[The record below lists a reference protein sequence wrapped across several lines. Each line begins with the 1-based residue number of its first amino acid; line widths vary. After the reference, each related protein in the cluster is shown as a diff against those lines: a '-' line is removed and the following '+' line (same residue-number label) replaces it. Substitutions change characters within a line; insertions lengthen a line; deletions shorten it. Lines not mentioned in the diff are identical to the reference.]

1 MSVNSITIDTL
12 FNNDVRSYSVYAN
25 FRAIPHILDGLK
37 PSQRKA
43 LYVLIKRS
51 SSIPETGIKVSQLAA
66 AVAEQSHY
74 HHGEASLEATIVGLA
89 QDYTGSNNIN
99 YFVPLGQFGNRLSP
113 TASAGRYIYTK
124 PSPVLRKMFMQS
136 DDLIL
141 EHLNEDGDI
150 IEPKFYLPIL
160 PNILINGSEGMGT
173 GFATKILT
181 YNPTDLKEA
190 VISVLNK
197 QNVKRLIPWF
207 KGFTGRVEALTEKQY
222 QIFGSF
228 KREGSTTI
236 HVTELPI
243 GVYLDQYKEHLNKLV
258 ESGFIK
264 DYDSYSTDTKFHFK
278 LTCPKSALQESDESL
293 MSKLKLISKV
303 SENLTVWITDNDV
316 NKLKVF
322 KDANE
327 LLEYFVNV
335 RLPFYEKRRL
345 ALIAQLTS
353 ELEILNE
360 KAKFIEYYLE
370 NSLTISKMK
379 KTELYKTL
387 EVNGFKNIDVLL
399 SIKIYNLTL
408 EAIESLNKSIRKT
421 TKEIKSLELTNAKNM
436 YLEDLAS
443 FSI

>member
-1 MSVNSITIDTL
+1 MNTITIDHL
-12 FNNDVRSYSVYAN
+12 FNNDVRSFSVYAN
-25 FRAIPHILDGLK
+25 QRSIPHILDGLK

-89 QDYTGSNNIN
+89 QDYTGSNNLN

-124 PSPVLRKMFMQS
+124 PSPVLRKMFMPD

-141 EHLNEDGDI
+141 EHLDEDGDI

-181 YNPTDLKEA
+181 YNPNDLKDA
-190 VISVLNK
+190 VLAILTK

-207 KGFTGRVEALTEKQY
+207 KGFTGKVEALSEKQY

-228 KREGSTTI
+228 KREGATTI
-236 HVTELPI
+236 HVTELPV
-243 GVYLDQYKEHLNKLV
+243 GVYLDQYKDHLNKLI

-264 DYDSYSTDTKFHFK
+264 DYDSHSTDTKFHFK
-278 LTCPKSALQESDESL
+278 LTCPKSALQESDDSL
-293 MSKLKLISKV
+293 MSKLKLVSKV
-303 SENLTVWITDNDV
+303 SENLTVWITDNDT
-316 NKLKVF
+316 NKIKAF

-327 LLEYFVNV
+327 LLEYFVSV
-335 RLPFYEKRRL
+335 RLPYYEKRRL
-345 ALIAQLTS
+345 ALITQLNHD
-353 ELEILNE
+353 LEILEE
-360 KAKFIEYYLE
+360 KSKFIEYYLE
-370 NSLTISKMK
+370 NSIAISKMK

-387 EVNGFKNIDVLL
+387 ESNGFKNIEVLL

-408 EAIESLNKSIRKT
+408 EAIETLNKSIKKT
-421 TKEIKSLELTNAKNM
+421 LKEIKSLESTNATKMYIDDLTN
-436 YLEDLAS
+436 L
-443 FSI
+443 SI

>member
-1 MSVNSITIDTL
+1 MNTITIDHL
-12 FNNDVRSYSVYAN
+12 FNNDVRSFSVYAN
-25 FRAIPHILDGLK
+25 QRSIPHILDGLK

-89 QDYTGSNNIN
+89 QDYTGSNNLN

-124 PSPVLRKMFMQS
+124 PSPVLRKMFMPD

-141 EHLNEDGDI
+141 EHLDEDGDI

-181 YNPTDLKEA
+181 YNPNDLKDA
-190 VISVLNK
+190 VLAILTK

-207 KGFTGRVEALTEKQY
+207 KGFTGKVEALSEKQY

-228 KREGSTTI
+228 KREGATTI
-236 HVTELPI
+236 HVTELPV
-243 GVYLDQYKEHLNKLV
+243 GVYLDQYKEHLNKLI

-264 DYDSYSTDTKFHFK
+264 DYDSHSTDTKFHFK
-278 LTCPKSALQESDESL
+278 LTCPKSALQESDDSL
-293 MSKLKLISKV
+293 MSKLKLVSKV
-303 SENLTVWITDNDV
+303 SENLTVWITDNDT
-316 NKLKVF
+316 NKIKAF

-327 LLEYFVNV
+327 LLEYFVSV
-335 RLPFYEKRRL
+335 RLPYYEKRRL
-345 ALIAQLTS
+345 ALIKQLNHD
-353 ELEILNE
+353 LEILEE
-360 KAKFIEYYLE
+360 KSKFIEYYLE
-370 NSLTISKMK
+370 NSIAISKMK

-387 EVNGFKNIDVLL
+387 ESNGFKNIEVLL

-408 EAIESLNKSIRKT
+408 EAIETLNKSIKKT
-421 TKEIKSLELTNAKNM
+421 LKEIKSLESTNATKMYIDDLTN
-436 YLEDLAS
+436 

>member
-1 MSVNSITIDTL
+1 MNTITIDHL
-12 FNNDVRSYSVYAN
+12 FNNDVRSFSVYAN
-25 FRAIPHILDGLK
+25 QRSIPHILDGLK

-89 QDYTGSNNIN
+89 QDYTGSNNLN

-124 PSPVLRKMFMQS
+124 PSPVLRKMFMPD

-141 EHLNEDGDI
+141 EHLDEDGDI

-181 YNPTDLKEA
+181 YNPNDLKEA
-190 VISVLNK
+190 VLAILTK

-207 KGFTGRVEALTEKQY
+207 KGFTGKVEALSEKQY

-228 KREGSTTI
+228 KREGATTI
-236 HVTELPI
+236 HVTELPV
-243 GVYLDQYKEHLNKLV
+243 GVYLDQYKEHLNKLI

-264 DYDSYSTDTKFHFK
+264 DYDSHSTDTKFHFK
-278 LTCPKSALQESDESL
+278 LTCPKSALQESDDSL
-293 MSKLKLISKV
+293 MSKLKLVSKV
-303 SENLTVWITDNDV
+303 SENLTVWITDNDT
-316 NKLKVF
+316 NKIKAF

-327 LLEYFVNV
+327 LLEYFVSV
-335 RLPFYEKRRL
+335 RLPYYEKRRL
-345 ALIAQLTS
+345 ALITQLNHD
-353 ELEILNE
+353 LEILEE
-360 KAKFIEYYLE
+360 KSKFIEYYLE
-370 NSLTISKMK
+370 NSIAISKMK

-387 EVNGFKNIDVLL
+387 ESNGFKNIEVLL

-408 EAIESLNKSIRKT
+408 EAIETLNKSIKKT
-421 TKEIKSLELTNAKNM
+421 LKEIKSLESTNATKMYIDDLTN
-436 YLEDLAS
+436 L
-443 FSI
+443 SI

>member
-1 MSVNSITIDTL
+1 MNTITIDHL
-12 FNNDVRSYSVYAN
+12 FNNDVRSFSVYAN
-25 FRAIPHILDGLK
+25 QRSIPHILDGLK

-89 QDYTGSNNIN
+89 QDYTGSNNLN

-124 PSPVLRKMFMQS
+124 PSPVLRKMFMPD

-141 EHLNEDGDI
+141 EHLDEDGDI

-181 YNPTDLKEA
+181 YNPNDLKDA
-190 VISVLNK
+190 VLAILTK

-207 KGFTGRVEALTEKQY
+207 KGFTGKVEALSEKQY

-228 KREGSTTI
+228 KREGATTI
-236 HVTELPI
+236 HVTELPV
-243 GVYLDQYKEHLNKLV
+243 GVYLDQYKDHLNKLI

-278 LTCPKSALQESDESL
+278 LTCPKSVLQESDDSL
-293 MSKLKLISKV
+293 MSKLKLVSKV
-303 SENLTVWITDNDV
+303 SENLTVWITDNDT
-316 NKLKVF
+316 NKIKAF

-327 LLEYFVNV
+327 LLEYFVSV
-335 RLPFYEKRRL
+335 RLPYYEKRRL
-345 ALIAQLTS
+345 ALITQLNHD
-353 ELEILNE
+353 LEILEE
-360 KAKFIEYYLE
+360 KSKFIEYYLE
-370 NSLTISKMK
+370 NSIAISKMK

-387 EVNGFKNIDVLL
+387 ESNGFKNIEVLL

-408 EAIESLNKSIRKT
+408 EAIETLNKSIKKT
-421 TKEIKSLELTNAKNM
+421 LKEIKSLESTNATKMYIDDLTN
-436 YLEDLAS
+436 

>member
-1 MSVNSITIDTL
+1 MNTITIDHL
-12 FNNDVRSYSVYAN
+12 FNNDVRSFSVYAN
-25 FRAIPHILDGLK
+25 QRSIPHILDGLK

-89 QDYTGSNNIN
+89 QDYTGSNNLN

-124 PSPVLRKMFMQS
+124 PSPVLRKMFMPD

-141 EHLNEDGDI
+141 EHLDEDGDI

-181 YNPTDLKEA
+181 YNPNDLKDA
-190 VISVLNK
+190 VLAILTK

-207 KGFTGRVEALTEKQY
+207 KGFTGKVEALSEKQY

-228 KREGSTTI
+228 KREGATTI
-236 HVTELPI
+236 HVTELPV
-243 GVYLDQYKEHLNKLV
+243 GVYLDQYKEHLNKLI

-278 LTCPKSALQESDESL
+278 LTCPKSAVQESDDSL
-293 MSKLKLISKV
+293 MSKLKLVSKV
-303 SENLTVWITDNDV
+303 SENLTVWITDNDT
-316 NKLKVF
+316 NKIKAF

-327 LLEYFVNV
+327 LLEYFVSV
-335 RLPFYEKRRL
+335 RLPYYEKRRL
-345 ALIAQLTS
+345 ALITQLNHD
-353 ELEILNE
+353 LEILEE
-360 KAKFIEYYLE
+360 KSKFIEYYLE
-370 NSLTISKMK
+370 NSIAISKMK

-387 EVNGFKNIDVLL
+387 ESNGFKNIEVLL

-408 EAIESLNKSIRKT
+408 EAIETLNKSIKKT
-421 TKEIKSLELTNAKNM
+421 LKEIKSLESTNATKMYIDDLTN
-436 YLEDLAS
+436 

>member
-1 MSVNSITIDTL
+1 MNTITIDHL
-12 FNNDVRSYSVYAN
+12 FNNDVRSFSVYAN
-25 FRAIPHILDGLK
+25 QRSIPHILDGLK

-89 QDYTGSNNIN
+89 QDYTGSNNLN

-124 PSPVLRKMFMQS
+124 PSPVLRKMFMPD

-141 EHLNEDGDI
+141 EHLDEDGDI

-181 YNPTDLKEA
+181 YNPNDLKEA
-190 VISVLNK
+190 VLAILTK

-207 KGFTGRVEALTEKQY
+207 KGFTGKVEALSEKQY

-228 KREGSTTI
+228 KREGATTI
-236 HVTELPI
+236 HVTELPV
-243 GVYLDQYKEHLNKLV
+243 GVYLDQYKEHLNKLI

-264 DYDSYSTDTKFHFK
+264 DYDSHSTDTKFHFK

-293 MSKLKLISKV
+293 MSKFKLISKV
-303 SENLTVWITDNDV
+303 SENLTVWITDNDT
-316 NKLKVF
+316 NKIKAF

-327 LLEYFVNV
+327 LLEYFVSV
-335 RLPFYEKRRL
+335 RLPYYEKRRL
-345 ALIAQLTS
+345 ALITQLNHD
-353 ELEILNE
+353 LEILEE
-360 KAKFIEYYLE
+360 KSKFIEYYLE
-370 NSLTISKMK
+370 NSIAISKMK

-387 EVNGFKNIDVLL
+387 ESNGFKNIEVLL

-408 EAIESLNKSIRKT
+408 EAIETLNKSIKKT
-421 TKEIKSLELTNAKNM
+421 LKEIKSLESTNATKMYIDDLTN
-436 YLEDLAS
+436 L
-443 FSI
+443 SI

>member
-1 MSVNSITIDTL
+1 MNTITIDHL
-12 FNNDVRSYSVYAN
+12 FNNDVRSFSVYAN
-25 FRAIPHILDGLK
+25 QRSIPHILDGLK

-89 QDYTGSNNIN
+89 QDYTGSNNLN

-124 PSPVLRKMFMQS
+124 PSPVLRKMFMPD

-141 EHLNEDGDI
+141 EHLDEDGDI

-181 YNPTDLKEA
+181 YNPNDLKDA
-190 VISVLNK
+190 VLAILTK

-207 KGFTGRVEALTEKQY
+207 KGFTGKVEALSEKQY

-228 KREGSTTI
+228 KREGATTI
-236 HVTELPI
+236 HVTELPV
-243 GVYLDQYKEHLNKLV
+243 GVYLDQYKEHLNKLI

-278 LTCPKSALQESDESL
+278 LTCPKSALQESDDSL
-293 MSKLKLISKV
+293 MSKLKLVSKV
-303 SENLTVWITDNDV
+303 SENLTVWITDNDT
-316 NKLKVF
+316 NKIKAF

-327 LLEYFVNV
+327 LLEYFVSV
-335 RLPFYEKRRL
+335 RLPYYEKRRL
-345 ALIAQLTS
+345 ALIKQLNHD
-353 ELEILNE
+353 LEILEE
-360 KAKFIEYYLE
+360 KSKFIEYYLE
-370 NSLTISKMK
+370 NSIAISKMK

-387 EVNGFKNIDVLL
+387 ESNGFKNIEVLL

-408 EAIESLNKSIRKT
+408 EAIETLNKSIKKT
-421 TKEIKSLELTNAKNM
+421 LKEIKSLESTNATKMYIDDLTN
-436 YLEDLAS
+436 L
-443 FSI
+443 SI

>member
-1 MSVNSITIDTL
+1 MNTITIDNL
-12 FNNDVRSYSVYAN
+12 FNNDVRSFSVYAN
-25 FRAIPHILDGLK
+25 QRSIPHILDGLK

-89 QDYTGSNNIN
+89 QDYTGSNNLN

-124 PSPVLRKMFMQS
+124 PSPVLRKMFMPD

-141 EHLNEDGDI
+141 EHLDEDGDI

-181 YNPTDLKEA
+181 YNPNDLKDA
-190 VISVLNK
+190 VLAILTK

-207 KGFTGRVEALTEKQY
+207 KGFTGKVEALSEKQY

-228 KREGSTTI
+228 KREGATTI
-236 HVTELPI
+236 HVTELPV
-243 GVYLDQYKEHLNKLV
+243 GVYLDQYKEHLNKLI

-293 MSKLKLISKV
+293 MSKLKLVSKV
-303 SENLTVWITDNDV
+303 SENLTVWITDNDT
-316 NKLKVF
+316 NKIKAF

-327 LLEYFVNV
+327 LLEYFVSV
-335 RLPFYEKRRL
+335 RLPYYEKRRL
-345 ALIAQLTS
+345 ALITQLNHD
-353 ELEILNE
+353 LEILEE

-370 NSLTISKMK
+370 NSIAISKMK

-387 EVNGFKNIDVLL
+387 ESNGFKNIEVLL

-408 EAIESLNKSIRKT
+408 EAIETLNKSIKKT
-421 TKEIKSLELTNAKNM
+421 LKEIKSLESTNATKMYIDDLTN
-436 YLEDLAS
+436 

>member
-1 MSVNSITIDTL
+1 MNTITIDHL
-12 FNNDVRSYSVYAN
+12 FNNDVRSFSVYAN
-25 FRAIPHILDGLK
+25 QRSIPHILDGLK

-89 QDYTGSNNIN
+89 QDYTGSNNLN

-124 PSPVLRKMFMQS
+124 PSPVLRKMFMPD

-141 EHLNEDGDI
+141 EHLDEDGDI

-181 YNPTDLKEA
+181 YNPNDLKDA
-190 VISVLNK
+190 VLAILTK

-207 KGFTGRVEALTEKQY
+207 KGFTGKVEALSEKQY

-228 KREGSTTI
+228 KREGATTI
-236 HVTELPI
+236 HVTELPV
-243 GVYLDQYKEHLNKLV
+243 GVYLDQYKEHLNKLI

-264 DYDSYSTDTKFHFK
+264 DYDSHSTDTKFHFK
-278 LTCPKSALQESDESL
+278 LTCPKSALQESDDSL
-293 MSKLKLISKV
+293 MSKLKLVSKV
-303 SENLTVWITDNDV
+303 SENLTVWITDNDT
-316 NKLKVF
+316 NKIKAF

-327 LLEYFVNV
+327 LLEYFVSV
-335 RLPFYEKRRL
+335 RLPYYEKRRL
-345 ALIAQLTS
+345 ALIAQLNHD
-353 ELEILNE
+353 LEILEE
-360 KAKFIEYYLE
+360 KSKFIEYYLE
-370 NSLTISKMK
+370 NSIAISKMK

-387 EVNGFKNIDVLL
+387 ESNGFKNIEVLL

-408 EAIESLNKSIRKT
+408 EAIETLNKSIKKT
-421 TKEIKSLELTNAKNM
+421 LKEIKSLESTNATKMYIDDLTN
-436 YLEDLAS
+436 L
-443 FSI
+443 SI

>member
-1 MSVNSITIDTL
+1 MKTITIDHL
-12 FNNDVRSYSVYAN
+12 FNNDVRSFSVYAN
-25 FRAIPHILDGLK
+25 QRSIPHILDGLK

-89 QDYTGSNNIN
+89 QDYTGSNNLN

-124 PSPVLRKMFMQS
+124 PSPVLRKMFMPD

-141 EHLNEDGDI
+141 EHLDEDGDI

-181 YNPTDLKEA
+181 YNPNDLKDA
-190 VISVLNK
+190 VLAILTK

-207 KGFTGRVEALTEKQY
+207 KGFTGKVEALSEKQY

-228 KREGSTTI
+228 KREGATTI
-236 HVTELPI
+236 HVTELPV
-243 GVYLDQYKEHLNKLV
+243 GVYLDQYKEHLNKLI

-264 DYDSYSTDTKFHFK
+264 DYDSHSTDTKFHFK

-293 MSKLKLISKV
+293 MSKLKLVSKV
-303 SENLTVWITDNDV
+303 SENLTVWITDNDT
-316 NKLKVF
+316 NKIKAF

-327 LLEYFVNV
+327 LLEYFVSV
-335 RLPFYEKRRL
+335 RLPYYEKRRL
-345 ALIAQLTS
+345 ALIKQLNHD
-353 ELEILNE
+353 LEILEE
-360 KAKFIEYYLE
+360 KSKFIEYYLE
-370 NSLTISKMK
+370 NSIAISKMK

-387 EVNGFKNIDVLL
+387 ESNGFKNIEVLL

-408 EAIESLNKSIRKT
+408 EAIETLNKSIKKT
-421 TKEIKSLELTNAKNM
+421 LKEIKSLESTNATKMYIDDLTN
-436 YLEDLAS
+436 L
-443 FSI
+443 SI

>member
-1 MSVNSITIDTL
+1 MNTITIDHL
-12 FNNDVRSYSVYAN
+12 FNNDVRSFSVYAN
-25 FRAIPHILDGLK
+25 QRSIPHILDGLK

-89 QDYTGSNNIN
+89 QDYTGSNNLN

-124 PSPVLRKMFMQS
+124 PSPVLRKMFMPD

-141 EHLNEDGDI
+141 EHLDEDGDI

-181 YNPTDLKEA
+181 YNPNDLKDA
-190 VISVLNK
+190 VLAILTK

-207 KGFTGRVEALTEKQY
+207 KGFTGKVEALSEKQY

-228 KREGSTTI
+228 KREGATTI
-236 HVTELPI
+236 HVTELPV
-243 GVYLDQYKEHLNKLV
+243 GVYLDQYKEHLNKLI

-264 DYDSYSTDTKFHFK
+264 DYDSHSTDTKFHFK
-278 LTCPKSALQESDESL
+278 LTCPKSALQESDDSL
-293 MSKLKLISKV
+293 MSKLKLVSKV
-303 SENLTVWITDNDV
+303 SENLTVWITDNDT
-316 NKLKVF
+316 NKIKAF

-327 LLEYFVNV
+327 LLEYFVSV
-335 RLPFYEKRRL
+335 RLPYYEKRRL
-345 ALIAQLTS
+345 ALITQLNHD
-353 ELEILNE
+353 LEILEE
-360 KAKFIEYYLE
+360 KSKFIEYYLE
-370 NSLTISKMK
+370 NSIAISKMK

-387 EVNGFKNIDVLL
+387 ESNGFKNIEVLL

-408 EAIESLNKSIRKT
+408 EAIETLNKSIKKT
-421 TKEIKSLELTNAKNM
+421 LKEIKSLESTNATKMYIDDLTN
-436 YLEDLAS
+436 

>member
-1 MSVNSITIDTL
+1 MNTITIDHL
-12 FNNDVRSYSVYAN
+12 FNNDVRSFSVYAN
-25 FRAIPHILDGLK
+25 QRSIPHILDGLK

-89 QDYTGSNNIN
+89 QDYTGSNNLN

-113 TASAGRYIYTK
+113 TASAGRYIYTT
-124 PSPVLRKMFMQS
+124 PSPVLRKMFMPD

-141 EHLNEDGDI
+141 EHLDEDGDI

-181 YNPTDLKEA
+181 YNPNDLKDA
-190 VISVLNK
+190 VLAILTK

-207 KGFTGRVEALTEKQY
+207 KGFTGKVEALSEKQY

-228 KREGSTTI
+228 KREGATTI
-236 HVTELPI
+236 HVTELPV
-243 GVYLDQYKEHLNKLV
+243 GVYLDQYKEHLNKLI

-278 LTCPKSALQESDESL
+278 LTCPKSAVQESDDSL
-293 MSKLKLISKV
+293 MSKLKLVSKV
-303 SENLTVWITDNDV
+303 SENLTVWITDNDT
-316 NKLKVF
+316 NKIKAF

-327 LLEYFVNV
+327 LLEYFVSV
-335 RLPFYEKRRL
+335 RLPYYEKRRL
-345 ALIAQLTS
+345 ALITQLNHD
-353 ELEILNE
+353 LEILEE
-360 KAKFIEYYLE
+360 KSKFIEYYLE
-370 NSLTISKMK
+370 NSIAISKMK

-387 EVNGFKNIDVLL
+387 ESNGFKNIEVLL

-408 EAIESLNKSIRKT
+408 EAIETLNKSIKKT
-421 TKEIKSLELTNAKNM
+421 LKEIKSLESTNATKMYIDDLTN
-436 YLEDLAS
+436 

>member
-1 MSVNSITIDTL
+1 MNTITIDHL
-12 FNNDVRSYSVYAN
+12 FNNDVRSFSVYAN
-25 FRAIPHILDGLK
+25 QRSIPHILDGLK

-89 QDYTGSNNIN
+89 QDYTGSNNLN

-124 PSPVLRKMFMQS
+124 PSPVLRKMFMPD

-141 EHLNEDGDI
+141 EHLDEDGDI

-181 YNPTDLKEA
+181 YNPNDLKDA
-190 VISVLNK
+190 VLAILTK

-207 KGFTGRVEALTEKQY
+207 KGFTGKVEKKKKKQY

-228 KREGSTTI
+228 KREGATTI
-236 HVTELPI
+236 HVTELPV
-243 GVYLDQYKEHLNKLV
+243 GVYLDQYKEHLNKLI

-264 DYDSYSTDTKFHFK
+264 DYDSHSTDTKFHFK

-303 SENLTVWITDNDV
+303 SENLTVWITDNDT
-316 NKLKVF
+316 NKIKAF

-327 LLEYFVNV
+327 LLEYFVSV
-335 RLPFYEKRRL
+335 RLPYYEKRRL
-345 ALIAQLTS
+345 ALITQLNHD
-353 ELEILNE
+353 LEILEE
-360 KAKFIEYYLE
+360 KSKFIEYYLE
-370 NSLTISKMK
+370 NSIAISKMK

-387 EVNGFKNIDVLL
+387 ESNGFKNIEVLL

-408 EAIESLNKSIRKT
+408 EAIETLNKLIKKT
-421 TKEIKSLELTNAKNM
+421 LKEIKSLESTNATKMYIDDLTN
-436 YLEDLAS
+436 L
-443 FSI
+443 SI

>member
-1 MSVNSITIDTL
+1 MNTITIDHL
-12 FNNDVRSYSVYAN
+12 FNNDVRSFSVYAN
-25 FRAIPHILDGLK
+25 QRSIPHILDGLK

-89 QDYTGSNNIN
+89 QDYTGSNNLN

-124 PSPVLRKMFMQS
+124 PSPVLRKMFMPD

-141 EHLNEDGDI
+141 EHLDEDGDI

-181 YNPTDLKEA
+181 YNPNDLKDA
-190 VISVLNK
+190 VLAILTK

-207 KGFTGRVEALTEKQY
+207 KGFTGKVEALSEKQY

-228 KREGSTTI
+228 KREGATTI
-236 HVTELPI
+236 HVTELPV
-243 GVYLDQYKEHLNKLV
+243 GVYLDQYKEHLNKLI

-264 DYDSYSTDTKFHFK
+264 DYDSHSTDTKFHFK
-278 LTCPKSALQESDESL
+278 LTCPKSALQESDDSL
-293 MSKLKLISKV
+293 MSKLKLVSKV
-303 SENLTVWITDNDV
+303 SENLTVWITDNDT
-316 NKLKVF
+316 NKIKAF

-327 LLEYFVNV
+327 LLEYFVSV
-335 RLPFYEKRRL
+335 RLPYYEKRRL
-345 ALIAQLTS
+345 ALITQLNHD
-353 ELEILNE
+353 LEILEE
-360 KAKFIEYYLE
+360 KSKFIEYYLE
-370 NSLTISKMK
+370 NSIAISKMK

-387 EVNGFKNIDVLL
+387 ETNGFKNIEVLL

-408 EAIESLNKSIRKT
+408 EAIETLNKSIKKT
-421 TKEIKSLELTNAKNM
+421 LKEIKSLESTNATKMYIDDLTN
-436 YLEDLAS
+436 L
-443 FSI
+443 SI

>member
-1 MSVNSITIDTL
+1 LNTITIDHL
-12 FNNDVRSYSVYAN
+12 FNNDVRSFSVYAN
-25 FRAIPHILDGLK
+25 QRSIPHILDGLK

-89 QDYTGSNNIN
+89 QDYTGSNNLN

-124 PSPVLRKMFMQS
+124 PSPVLRKMFMPD

-141 EHLNEDGDI
+141 EHLDEDGDI

-181 YNPTDLKEA
+181 YNPNDLKDA
-190 VISVLNK
+190 VLAILTK

-207 KGFTGRVEALTEKQY
+207 KGFTGKVEALSEKQY

-228 KREGSTTI
+228 KREGATTI
-236 HVTELPI
+236 HVTELPV
-243 GVYLDQYKEHLNKLV
+243 GVYLDQYKEHLNKLI

-278 LTCPKSALQESDESL
+278 LTCPKSALQESDDSL
-293 MSKLKLISKV
+293 MSKLKLVSKV
-303 SENLTVWITDNDV
+303 SENLTVWITDNDT
-316 NKLKVF
+316 NKIKAF

-327 LLEYFVNV
+327 LLEYFVSV
-335 RLPFYEKRRL
+335 RLPYYEKRRL
-345 ALIAQLTS
+345 ALITQLNHD
-353 ELEILNE
+353 LEILEE
-360 KAKFIEYYLE
+360 KSKFIEYYLE
-370 NSLTISKMK
+370 NSIAISKMK

-387 EVNGFKNIDVLL
+387 ESNGFKNIEVLL

-408 EAIESLNKSIRKT
+408 EAIETLNKSIKKT
-421 TKEIKSLELTNAKNM
+421 LKEIKSLESTNATKMYIDDLTN
-436 YLEDLAS
+436 L
-443 FSI
+443 SI

>member
-1 MSVNSITIDTL
+1 MNTITIDHL
-12 FNNDVRSYSVYAN
+12 FNNDVRSFSVYAN
-25 FRAIPHILDGLK
+25 QRSIPHILDGLK

-89 QDYTGSNNIN
+89 QDYTGSNNLN

-124 PSPVLRKMFMQS
+124 PSPVLRKMFMPD

-141 EHLNEDGDI
+141 EHLDEDGDI

-181 YNPTDLKEA
+181 YNPNDLKDA
-190 VISVLNK
+190 VLAILTK

-207 KGFTGRVEALTEKQY
+207 KGFTGKVEALSEKQY

-228 KREGSTTI
+228 KREGATTI
-236 HVTELPI
+236 HVTELPV
-243 GVYLDQYKEHLNKLV
+243 GVYLDQYKEHLNKLI

-278 LTCPKSALQESDESL
+278 LTCPKSALQESDDSL
-293 MSKLKLISKV
+293 MSKLKLVSKV
-303 SENLTVWITDNDV
+303 SENLTVWITDNDT
-316 NKLKVF
+316 NKIKAF

-327 LLEYFVNV
+327 LLEYFVSV
-335 RLPFYEKRRL
+335 RLPYYEKRRL
-345 ALIAQLTS
+345 ALITQLNHD
-353 ELEILNE
+353 LEILEE
-360 KAKFIEYYLE
+360 KSKFIEYYLE
-370 NSLTISKMK
+370 NSIAISKMK

-387 EVNGFKNIDVLL
+387 ESNGFKNIEVLL

-408 EAIESLNKSIRKT
+408 EAIETLNKSIKKT
-421 TKEIKSLELTNAKNM
+421 LKEIKSLESTNATKMYIDDLTN
-436 YLEDLAS
+436 L
-443 FSI
+443 SI

>member
-1 MSVNSITIDTL
+1 MNTITIDHL
-12 FNNDVRSYSVYAN
+12 FNNDVRSFSVYAN
-25 FRAIPHILDGLK
+25 QRSIPHILDGLK

-89 QDYTGSNNIN
+89 QDYTGSNNLN

-124 PSPVLRKMFMQS
+124 PSPVLRKMFMPD

-141 EHLNEDGDI
+141 EHLDEDGDI

-181 YNPTDLKEA
+181 YNPNDLKDA
-190 VISVLNK
+190 VLAILTK

-207 KGFTGRVEALTEKQY
+207 KGFTGKVEALSEKQY

-228 KREGSTTI
+228 KREGATTI
-236 HVTELPI
+236 HVTELPV
-243 GVYLDQYKEHLNKLV
+243 GVYLDQYKEHLNKLI

-278 LTCPKSALQESDESL
+278 LTCPKSVLQESDDSL
-293 MSKLKLISKV
+293 MSKLKLVSKV
-303 SENLTVWITDNDV
+303 SENLTVWITDNDT
-316 NKLKVF
+316 NKIKAF

-327 LLEYFVNV
+327 LLEYFVSV
-335 RLPFYEKRRL
+335 RLPYYEKRRL
-345 ALIAQLTS
+345 ALITQLNHD
-353 ELEILNE
+353 LEILEE
-360 KAKFIEYYLE
+360 KSKFIEYYLE
-370 NSLTISKMK
+370 NSIAISKMK

-387 EVNGFKNIDVLL
+387 ESNGFKNIEVLL

-408 EAIESLNKSIRKT
+408 EAIETLNKSIKKT
-421 TKEIKSLELTNAKNM
+421 LKEIKSLESTNATKMYIDDLTN
-436 YLEDLAS
+436 

>member
-1 MSVNSITIDTL
+1 MNTITIDHL
-12 FNNDVRSYSVYAN
+12 FNNDVRSFSVYAN
-25 FRAIPHILDGLK
+25 QRSIPHILDGLK

-89 QDYTGSNNIN
+89 QDYTGSNNFN

-124 PSPVLRKMFMQS
+124 PSPVLRKMFMPD

-141 EHLNEDGDI
+141 EHLDEDGDI

-181 YNPTDLKEA
+181 YNPNDLKDA
-190 VISVLNK
+190 VLAILTK

-207 KGFTGRVEALTEKQY
+207 KGFTGKVEALSEKQY

-228 KREGSTTI
+228 KREGATTI
-236 HVTELPI
+236 HVTELPV
-243 GVYLDQYKEHLNKLV
+243 GVYLDQYKEHLNKLI

-264 DYDSYSTDTKFHFK
+264 DYDSHSTDTKFHFK
-278 LTCPKSALQESDESL
+278 LTCPKSALQESDDSL
-293 MSKLKLISKV
+293 MSKLKLVSKV
-303 SENLTVWITDNDV
+303 SENLTVWITDNDT
-316 NKLKVF
+316 NKIKAF

-327 LLEYFVNV
+327 LLEYFVSV
-335 RLPFYEKRRL
+335 RLPYYEKRRL
-345 ALIAQLTS
+345 ALIKQLNHD
-353 ELEILNE
+353 LEILEE
-360 KAKFIEYYLE
+360 KSKFIEYYLE
-370 NSLTISKMK
+370 NSIAISKMK

-387 EVNGFKNIDVLL
+387 ESNGFKNIEVLL

-408 EAIESLNKSIRKT
+408 EAIETLNKSIKKT
-421 TKEIKSLELTNAKNM
+421 LKEIKSLESTNATKMYIDDLTN
-436 YLEDLAS
+436 L
-443 FSI
+443 SI

>member
-1 MSVNSITIDTL
+1 LNTITIDHL
-12 FNNDVRSYSVYAN
+12 FNNDVRSFSVYAN
-25 FRAIPHILDGLK
+25 QRSIPHILDGLK

-89 QDYTGSNNIN
+89 QDYTGSNNLN

-124 PSPVLRKMFMQS
+124 PSPVLRKMFMPD

-141 EHLNEDGDI
+141 EHLDEDGDI

-181 YNPTDLKEA
+181 YNPNDLKDA
-190 VISVLNK
+190 VLAILTK

-207 KGFTGRVEALTEKQY
+207 KGFTGKVEALSEKQY

-228 KREGSTTI
+228 KREGATTI
-236 HVTELPI
+236 HVTELPV
-243 GVYLDQYKEHLNKLV
+243 GVYLDQYKEHLNKLI

-264 DYDSYSTDTKFHFK
+264 DYDSHSTDTKFHFK
-278 LTCPKSALQESDESL
+278 LTCPKSALQESDDSL
-293 MSKLKLISKV
+293 MSKLKLVSKV
-303 SENLTVWITDNDV
+303 SENLTVWITDNDT
-316 NKLKVF
+316 NKIKAF

-327 LLEYFVNV
+327 LLEYFVSV
-335 RLPFYEKRRL
+335 RLPYYEKRRL
-345 ALIAQLTS
+345 ALIKQLNHD
-353 ELEILNE
+353 LEILEE
-360 KAKFIEYYLE
+360 KSKFIEYYLE
-370 NSLTISKMK
+370 NSIAISKMK

-387 EVNGFKNIDVLL
+387 ESNGFKNIEVLL

-408 EAIESLNKSIRKT
+408 EAIETLNKSIKKT
-421 TKEIKSLELTNAKNM
+421 LKEIKSLESTNATKMYIDDLTN
-436 YLEDLAS
+436 

>member
-1 MSVNSITIDTL
+1 MNTITIDHL
-12 FNNDVRSYSVYAN
+12 FNNDVRSFSVYAN
-25 FRAIPHILDGLK
+25 QRSIPHILDGLK

-74 HHGEASLEATIVGLA
+74 HHGEASLEATIVGLV
-89 QDYTGSNNIN
+89 QDYTGSNNLN

-124 PSPVLRKMFMQS
+124 PSPVLRKMFMPD

-141 EHLNEDGDI
+141 EHLDEDGDI

-181 YNPTDLKEA
+181 YNPNDLKEA
-190 VISVLNK
+190 VLAILTK

-207 KGFTGRVEALTEKQY
+207 KGFTGKVEALSEKQY

-228 KREGSTTI
+228 KREGATTI
-236 HVTELPI
+236 HVTELPV
-243 GVYLDQYKEHLNKLV
+243 GVYLDQYKEHLNKLI

-278 LTCPKSALQESDESL
+278 LTCPKSALQESDDSL
-293 MSKLKLISKV
+293 MSKLKLVSKV
-303 SENLTVWITDNDV
+303 SENLTVWITDNDT
-316 NKLKVF
+316 NKIKAF

-327 LLEYFVNV
+327 LLEYFVSV
-335 RLPFYEKRRL
+335 RLPYYEKRRL
-345 ALIAQLTS
+345 ALITQLNHD
-353 ELEILNE
+353 LEILEE
-360 KAKFIEYYLE
+360 KSKFIEYYLE
-370 NSLTISKMK
+370 NSIAISKMK

-387 EVNGFKNIDVLL
+387 ESNGFKNIEVLL

-408 EAIESLNKSIRKT
+408 EAIETLNKSIKKT
-421 TKEIKSLELTNAKNM
+421 LKEIKSLESTNATKMYIDDLTN
-436 YLEDLAS
+436 L
-443 FSI
+443 SI

>member
-1 MSVNSITIDTL
+1 MNTITIDNL
-12 FNNDVRSYSVYAN
+12 FNNDVRSFSVYAN
-25 FRAIPHILDGLK
+25 QRSIPHILDGLK

-89 QDYTGSNNIN
+89 QDYTGSNNLN

-124 PSPVLRKMFMQS
+124 PSPVLRKMFMPD

-141 EHLNEDGDI
+141 EHLDEDGDI

-181 YNPTDLKEA
+181 YNPNDLKDA
-190 VISVLNK
+190 VLAILTK

-207 KGFTGRVEALTEKQY
+207 KGFTGKVEALSEKQY

-228 KREGSTTI
+228 KREGATTI
-236 HVTELPI
+236 HVTELPV
-243 GVYLDQYKEHLNKLV
+243 GVYLDQYKEHLNKLI

-293 MSKLKLISKV
+293 MSKLKLVSKV
-303 SENLTVWITDNDV
+303 SENLTVWITDNDT
-316 NKLKVF
+316 NKIKAF

-327 LLEYFVNV
+327 LLEYFVSV
-335 RLPFYEKRRL
+335 RLPYYEKRRL
-345 ALIAQLTS
+345 ALITQLNHD
-353 ELEILNE
+353 LEILEE
-360 KAKFIEYYLE
+360 KSKFIEYYLE
-370 NSLTISKMK
+370 NSIAISKMK

-387 EVNGFKNIDVLL
+387 ESNGFKNIEVLL

-408 EAIESLNKSIRKT
+408 EAIETLNKSIKKT
-421 TKEIKSLELTNAKNM
+421 LKEIKSLESTNATKMYIDDLTN
-436 YLEDLAS
+436 

>member
-1 MSVNSITIDTL
+1 MNTITIDHL
-12 FNNDVRSYSVYAN
+12 FNNDVRSFSVYAN
-25 FRAIPHILDGLK
+25 QRSIPHILDGLK

-89 QDYTGSNNIN
+89 QDYTGSNNLN

-124 PSPVLRKMFMQS
+124 PSPVLRKMFMPD

-141 EHLNEDGDI
+141 EHLDEDGDI

-181 YNPTDLKEA
+181 YNPNDLKDA
-190 VISVLNK
+190 VLAILTK

-207 KGFTGRVEALTEKQY
+207 KGFTGKVEALSEKQY

-228 KREGSTTI
+228 KREGATTI
-236 HVTELPI
+236 HVTELPV
-243 GVYLDQYKEHLNKLV
+243 GVYLDQYKEHLNKLI

-264 DYDSYSTDTKFHFK
+264 DYDSHSTDTKFHFK

-303 SENLTVWITDNDV
+303 SENLTVWITDNDT
-316 NKLKVF
+316 NKIKAF

-327 LLEYFVNV
+327 LLEYFVSV
-335 RLPFYEKRRL
+335 RLPYYEKRRL
-345 ALIAQLTS
+345 ALITQLNHD
-353 ELEILNE
+353 LEILEE
-360 KAKFIEYYLE
+360 KSKFIEYYLE
-370 NSLTISKMK
+370 NSIAISKMK

-387 EVNGFKNIDVLL
+387 ESNGFKNIEVLL

-408 EAIESLNKSIRKT
+408 EAIETLNKLIKKT
-421 TKEIKSLELTNAKNM
+421 LKEIKSLESTNATKMYIDDLTN
-436 YLEDLAS
+436 L
-443 FSI
+443 SI

>member
-1 MSVNSITIDTL
+1 MNTITIDHL
-12 FNNDVRSYSVYAN
+12 FNNDVRSFSVYAN
-25 FRAIPHILDGLK
+25 QRSIPHILDGLK

-89 QDYTGSNNIN
+89 QDYTGSNNLN

-124 PSPVLRKMFMQS
+124 PSPVLRKMFMPD

-141 EHLNEDGDI
+141 EHLDEDGDI

-181 YNPTDLKEA
+181 YNPNDLKEA
-190 VISVLNK
+190 VLAILTK

-207 KGFTGRVEALTEKQY
+207 KGFTGKVEALSEKQY

-228 KREGSTTI
+228 KREGATTI
-236 HVTELPI
+236 HVTELPV
-243 GVYLDQYKEHLNKLV
+243 GVYLDQYKEHLNKLI

-264 DYDSYSTDTKFHFK
+264 DYDSHSTDTKFHFK
-278 LTCPKSALQESDESL
+278 LTCPKSALQESDDSL
-293 MSKLKLISKV
+293 MSKLKLVSKV
-303 SENLTVWITDNDV
+303 SENLTVWITDNDT
-316 NKLKVF
+316 NKIKAF

-327 LLEYFVNV
+327 LLEYFVSV
-335 RLPFYEKRRL
+335 RLPYYEKRRL
-345 ALIAQLTS
+345 ALITQLNHD
-353 ELEILNE
+353 LEILEE
-360 KAKFIEYYLE
+360 KSKFIEYYLE
-370 NSLTISKMK
+370 NSIAISKMK

-387 EVNGFKNIDVLL
+387 ESNGFKNIEVLL

-408 EAIESLNKSIRKT
+408 EAIETLNKSIKKT
-421 TKEIKSLELTNAKNM
+421 LKEIKSLESTNATKMYIDDLTN
-436 YLEDLAS
+436 

>member
-1 MSVNSITIDTL
+1 MNTITIDNL
-12 FNNDVRSYSVYAN
+12 FNNDVRSFSVYAN
-25 FRAIPHILDGLK
+25 QRSIPHILDGLK

-89 QDYTGSNNIN
+89 QDYTGSNNLN

-124 PSPVLRKMFMQS
+124 PSPVLRKMFMPD

-141 EHLNEDGDI
+141 EHLDEDGDI

-181 YNPTDLKEA
+181 YNPNDLKDA
-190 VISVLNK
+190 VLAILTK

-207 KGFTGRVEALTEKQY
+207 KGFTGKVEALSEKQY

-228 KREGSTTI
+228 KREGATTI
-236 HVTELPI
+236 HVTELPV
-243 GVYLDQYKEHLNKLV
+243 GVYLDQYKEHLNKLI

-293 MSKLKLISKV
+293 MSKLKLVSKV
-303 SENLTVWITDNDV
+303 SENLTVWITDNDT
-316 NKLKVF
+316 NKIKAF

-327 LLEYFVNV
+327 LLEYFVSV
-335 RLPFYEKRRL
+335 RLPYYEKRRL
-345 ALIAQLTS
+345 ALITQLNHD
-353 ELEILNE
+353 LEILEE

-370 NSLTISKMK
+370 NSIAISKMK

-387 EVNGFKNIDVLL
+387 ESNGFKNIEVLL

-408 EAIESLNKSIRKT
+408 EAIETLNKSIKKT
-421 TKEIKSLELTNAKNM
+421 LKEIKSLESTNATKMYIEDLTN
-436 YLEDLAS
+436 

>member
-1 MSVNSITIDTL
+1 MNTITIDNL
-12 FNNDVRSYSVYAN
+12 FNNDVRSFSVYAN
-25 FRAIPHILDGLK
+25 QRSIPHILDGLK

-89 QDYTGSNNIN
+89 QDYTGSNNLN

-124 PSPVLRKMFMQS
+124 PSPALRKMFMQS

-141 EHLNEDGDI
+141 EHLDEDGDI

-181 YNPTDLKEA
+181 YNPNDLKDA
-190 VISVLNK
+190 VLAILNK
-197 QNVKRLIPWF
+197 QFTKRLIPWF
-207 KGFTGRVEALTEKQY
+207 KGFTGKVEALTEKQY

-228 KREGSTTI
+228 KREGATTI
-236 HVTELPI
+236 HVTELPV

-264 DYDSYSTDTKFHFK
+264 DYESYSTDTKFHFK

-293 MSKLKLISKV
+293 MSKLKLVSKV
-303 SENLTVWITDNDV
+303 SENLTVWITDNDT
-316 NKLKVF
+316 NKIKAF

-327 LLEYFVNV
+327 LLEYFVSV
-335 RLPFYEKRRL
+335 RLPYYEKRRL
-345 ALIAQLTS
+345 ALITQLNHD
-353 ELEILNE
+353 LEILEE

-370 NSLTISKMK
+370 NSIAISKMK

-387 EVNGFKNIDVLL
+387 ESNGFKNIEVLL

-408 EAIESLNKSIRKT
+408 EAIDALNKSIKKT
-421 TKEIKSLELTNAKNM
+421 LKEIKSLESTNATKMYIEDLTN
-436 YLEDLAS
+436 

>member
-1 MSVNSITIDTL
+1 MNTITIDHL
-12 FNNDVRSYSVYAN
+12 FNNDVRSFSVYAN
-25 FRAIPHILDGLK
+25 QRSIPHILDGLK

-89 QDYTGSNNIN
+89 QDYTGSNNLS

-124 PSPVLRKMFMQS
+124 PSPVLRKMFMPD

-141 EHLNEDGDI
+141 EHLDEDGDI

-181 YNPTDLKEA
+181 YNPNDLKDA
-190 VISVLNK
+190 VLAILTK

-207 KGFTGRVEALTEKQY
+207 KGFTGKVEALSEKQY

-228 KREGSTTI
+228 KREGATTI
-236 HVTELPI
+236 HVTELPV
-243 GVYLDQYKEHLNKLV
+243 GVYLDQYKEHLNKLI

-278 LTCPKSALQESDESL
+278 LTCPKSALQESDDSL
-293 MSKLKLISKV
+293 MSKLKLVSKV
-303 SENLTVWITDNDV
+303 SENLTVWITDNDT
-316 NKLKVF
+316 NKIKAF

-327 LLEYFVNV
+327 LLEYFVSV
-335 RLPFYEKRRL
+335 RLPYYEKRRL
-345 ALIAQLTS
+345 ALITQLNHD
-353 ELEILNE
+353 LEILEE
-360 KAKFIEYYLE
+360 KSKFIEYYLE
-370 NSLTISKMK
+370 NSIAISKMK

-387 EVNGFKNIDVLL
+387 ESNGFKNIEVLL

-408 EAIESLNKSIRKT
+408 EAIETLNKSIKKT
-421 TKEIKSLELTNAKNM
+421 LKEIKSLESTNATKMYIDDLTN
-436 YLEDLAS
+436 

>member
-1 MSVNSITIDTL
+1 MNPITIDHL
-12 FNNDVRSYSVYAN
+12 FNNDVRSFSVYAN
-25 FRAIPHILDGLK
+25 QRSIPHILDGLK

-89 QDYTGSNNIN
+89 QDYTGSNNLN

-124 PSPVLRKMFMQS
+124 PSPVLRKMFMPD

-141 EHLNEDGDI
+141 EHLDEDGDI

-181 YNPTDLKEA
+181 YNPNDLKDA
-190 VISVLNK
+190 VLAILTK

-207 KGFTGRVEALTEKQY
+207 KGFTGKVEALSEKQY

-228 KREGSTTI
+228 KREGATTI
-236 HVTELPI
+236 HVTELPV
-243 GVYLDQYKEHLNKLV
+243 GVYLDQYKEHLNKLI

-278 LTCPKSALQESDESL
+278 LTCPKSALQESDDSL

-303 SENLTVWITDNDV
+303 SENLTVWITDNDT
-316 NKLKVF
+316 NKIKAF

-327 LLEYFVNV
+327 LLEYFVSV
-335 RLPFYEKRRL
+335 RLPYYEKRRL
-345 ALIAQLTS
+345 ALITQLNHD
-353 ELEILNE
+353 LEILEE
-360 KAKFIEYYLE
+360 KSKFIEYYLE
-370 NSLTISKMK
+370 NSIAISKMK

-387 EVNGFKNIDVLL
+387 ESNGFKNIEVLL

-408 EAIESLNKSIRKT
+408 EAIETLNKSIKKT
-421 TKEIKSLELTNAKNM
+421 LKEIKSLESTNATKMYIDDLTN
-436 YLEDLAS
+436 

>member
-1 MSVNSITIDTL
+1 MKTITIDHL
-12 FNNDVRSYSVYAN
+12 FNNDVRSFSVYAN
-25 FRAIPHILDGLK
+25 QRSIPHILDGLK

-89 QDYTGSNNIN
+89 QDYTGSNNLN

-124 PSPVLRKMFMQS
+124 PSPVLRKMFMPD

-141 EHLNEDGDI
+141 EHLDEDGDI

-181 YNPTDLKEA
+181 YNPNDLKDA
-190 VISVLNK
+190 VLAILTK

-207 KGFTGRVEALTEKQY
+207 KGFTGKVEALSEKQY

-228 KREGSTTI
+228 KREGATTI
-236 HVTELPI
+236 HVTELPV
-243 GVYLDQYKEHLNKLV
+243 GVYLDQYKEHLNKLI

-264 DYDSYSTDTKFHFK
+264 DYDSHSTDTKFHFK
-278 LTCPKSALQESDESL
+278 LTCPKSALQESDDSL
-293 MSKLKLISKV
+293 MSKLKLVSKV
-303 SENLTVWITDNDV
+303 SENLTVWITDNDT
-316 NKLKVF
+316 NKIKAF

-327 LLEYFVNV
+327 LLEYFVSV
-335 RLPFYEKRRL
+335 RLPYYEKRRL
-345 ALIAQLTS
+345 ALIKQLNHD
-353 ELEILNE
+353 LEILEE
-360 KAKFIEYYLE
+360 KSKFIEYYLE
-370 NSLTISKMK
+370 NSIAISKMK

-387 EVNGFKNIDVLL
+387 ESNGFKNIEVLL

-408 EAIESLNKSIRKT
+408 EAIETLNKSIKKT
-421 TKEIKSLELTNAKNM
+421 LKEIKSLESTNATKMYIDDLTN
-436 YLEDLAS
+436 

>member
-1 MSVNSITIDTL
+1 MNTITIDHL
-12 FNNDVRSYSVYAN
+12 FNNDVRSFSVYAN
-25 FRAIPHILDGLK
+25 QRSIPHILDGLK

-89 QDYTGSNNIN
+89 QDYTGSNNLN

-124 PSPVLRKMFMQS
+124 PSPVLRKMFMPD

-141 EHLNEDGDI
+141 EHLDEDGDI

-181 YNPTDLKEA
+181 YNPNDLKDA
-190 VISVLNK
+190 VLAILTK

-207 KGFTGRVEALTEKQY
+207 KGFTGKVEALSEKQY

-228 KREGSTTI
+228 KREGATTI
-236 HVTELPI
+236 HVTELPV
-243 GVYLDQYKEHLNKLV
+243 GVYLDQYKEHLNKLI

-264 DYDSYSTDTKFHFK
+264 DYDSHSTDTKFHFK

-293 MSKLKLISKV
+293 MSKLKLVSKV
-303 SENLTVWITDNDV
+303 SENLTVWITDNDT
-316 NKLKVF
+316 NKIKAF

-327 LLEYFVNV
+327 LLEYFVSV
-335 RLPFYEKRRL
+335 RLPYYEKRRL
-345 ALIAQLTS
+345 ALIKQLNHD
-353 ELEILNE
+353 LEILEE
-360 KAKFIEYYLE
+360 KSKFIEYYLE
-370 NSLTISKMK
+370 NSIAISKMK

-387 EVNGFKNIDVLL
+387 ESNGFKNIEVLL

-408 EAIESLNKSIRKT
+408 EAIETLNKSIKKT
-421 TKEIKSLELTNAKNM
+421 LKEIKSLESTNATKMYIDDLTN
-436 YLEDLAS
+436 L
-443 FSI
+443 SI

>member
-1 MSVNSITIDTL
+1 MNTITIDNL
-12 FNNDVRSYSVYAN
+12 FNNDVRSFSVYAN
-25 FRAIPHILDGLK
+25 QRSIPHILDGLK

-89 QDYTGSNNIN
+89 QDYTGSNNLN

-124 PSPVLRKMFMQS
+124 PSPVLRKMFMPD

-141 EHLNEDGDI
+141 EHLDEDGDI

-181 YNPTDLKEA
+181 YNPNDLKDA
-190 VISVLNK
+190 VLAILTK

-207 KGFTGRVEALTEKQY
+207 KGFTGKVEALSEKQY

-228 KREGSTTI
+228 KREGATTI
-236 HVTELPI
+236 HVTELPV
-243 GVYLDQYKEHLNKLV
+243 GVYLDQYKEHLNKLI

-264 DYDSYSTDTKFHFK
+264 DYDSHSTDTKFHFK
-278 LTCPKSALQESDESL
+278 LTCPKSALQESDDSL
-293 MSKLKLISKV
+293 MSKLKLVSKV
-303 SENLTVWITDNDV
+303 SENLTVWITDNDT
-316 NKLKVF
+316 NKIKAF

-327 LLEYFVNV
+327 LLEYFVSV
-335 RLPFYEKRRL
+335 RLPYYEKRRL
-345 ALIAQLTS
+345 ALITQLNHD
-353 ELEILNE
+353 LEILEE

-370 NSLTISKMK
+370 NSIAISKMK

-387 EVNGFKNIDVLL
+387 ESNGFKNIEVLL

-408 EAIESLNKSIRKT
+408 EAIETLNKSIKKT
-421 TKEIKSLELTNAKNM
+421 LKEIKSLESTNATKMYIEDLTN
-436 YLEDLAS
+436 

>member
-1 MSVNSITIDTL
+1 MDTITIDHL
-12 FNNDVRSYSVYAN
+12 FNNDVRSFSVYAN
-25 FRAIPHILDGLK
+25 QRSIPHILDGLK

-89 QDYTGSNNIN
+89 QDYTGSNNLN

-124 PSPVLRKMFMQS
+124 PSPVLRKMFMPD

-141 EHLNEDGDI
+141 EHLDEDGDI

-181 YNPTDLKEA
+181 YNPNDLKDA
-190 VISVLNK
+190 VLAILTK

-207 KGFTGRVEALTEKQY
+207 KGFTGKVEALSEKQY

-228 KREGSTTI
+228 KREGATTI
-236 HVTELPI
+236 HVTELPV
-243 GVYLDQYKEHLNKLV
+243 GVYLDQYKEHLNKLI

-264 DYDSYSTDTKFHFK
+264 DYDSHSTDTKFHFK

-293 MSKLKLISKV
+293 MNKLKLISKV
-303 SENLTVWITDNDV
+303 SENLTVWITDNDT
-316 NKLKVF
+316 NKIKAF

-327 LLEYFVNV
+327 LLEYFVSV
-335 RLPFYEKRRL
+335 RLPYYEKRRL
-345 ALIAQLTS
+345 ALITQLNHD
-353 ELEILNE
+353 LEILEE
-360 KAKFIEYYLE
+360 KSKFIEYYLE
-370 NSLTISKMK
+370 NSIAISKMK

-387 EVNGFKNIDVLL
+387 ESNGFKKIEVLL

-408 EAIESLNKSIRKT
+408 EAIETINNLIKKT
-421 TKEIKSLELTNAKNM
+421 LKEIKSLESTNATKMYIDDLTN
-436 YLEDLAS
+436 L
-443 FSI
+443 SI

>member
-1 MSVNSITIDTL
+1 MKTITIDHL
-12 FNNDVRSYSVYAN
+12 FNNDVRSFSVYAN
-25 FRAIPHILDGLK
+25 QRSIPHILDGLK

-89 QDYTGSNNIN
+89 QDYTGSNNLN

-124 PSPVLRKMFMQS
+124 PSPVLRKMFMPD

-141 EHLNEDGDI
+141 EHLDEDGDI

-181 YNPTDLKEA
+181 YNPNDLKDA
-190 VISVLNK
+190 VLAILTK

-207 KGFTGRVEALTEKQY
+207 KGFTGKVEALSEKQY

-228 KREGSTTI
+228 KREGATTI
-236 HVTELPI
+236 HVTELPV
-243 GVYLDQYKEHLNKLV
+243 GVYLDQYKEHLNKLI

-264 DYDSYSTDTKFHFK
+264 DYDSHSTDTKFHFK
-278 LTCPKSALQESDESL
+278 LTCPKSALQESDDSL
-293 MSKLKLISKV
+293 MSKLKLVSKV
-303 SENLTVWITDNDV
+303 SENLTVWITDNDT
-316 NKLKVF
+316 NKIKAF

-327 LLEYFVNV
+327 LLEYFVSV
-335 RLPFYEKRRL
+335 RLPYYEKRRL
-345 ALIAQLTS
+345 ALIKQLNHD
-353 ELEILNE
+353 LEILEE
-360 KAKFIEYYLE
+360 KSKFIEYYLE
-370 NSLTISKMK
+370 NSIAISKMK

-387 EVNGFKNIDVLL
+387 ESNGFKNIEVLL

-408 EAIESLNKSIRKT
+408 EAIETLNKSIKKT
-421 TKEIKSLELTNAKNM
+421 LKEIKSLESTNATKMYIDDLTN
-436 YLEDLAS
+436 L
-443 FSI
+443 SI

>member
-1 MSVNSITIDTL
+1 MNTITIDHL
-12 FNNDVRSYSVYAN
+12 FNNDVRSFSVYAN
-25 FRAIPHILDGLK
+25 QRSIPHILDGLK

-89 QDYTGSNNIN
+89 QDYTGSNNLN

-124 PSPVLRKMFMQS
+124 PSPVLRKMFMPD

-141 EHLNEDGDI
+141 EHLDEDGDI

-181 YNPTDLKEA
+181 YNPNDLKDA
-190 VISVLNK
+190 VLAILTK

-207 KGFTGRVEALTEKQY
+207 KGFTGKVEALSEKQY

-228 KREGSTTI
+228 KREGATTI
-236 HVTELPI
+236 HVTELPV
-243 GVYLDQYKEHLNKLV
+243 GVYLDQYKEHLNKLI

-264 DYDSYSTDTKFHFK
+264 DYDSHSTDTKFHFK
-278 LTCPKSALQESDESL
+278 LTCPRSALQESDDSL
-293 MSKLKLISKV
+293 MSKLKLVSKV
-303 SENLTVWITDNDV
+303 SENLTVWITDNDT
-316 NKLKVF
+316 NKIKAF

-327 LLEYFVNV
+327 LLEYFVSV
-335 RLPFYEKRRL
+335 RLPYYEKRRL
-345 ALIAQLTS
+345 ALIKQLNHD
-353 ELEILNE
+353 LEILEE
-360 KAKFIEYYLE
+360 KSKFIEYYLE
-370 NSLTISKMK
+370 NSIAISKMK

-387 EVNGFKNIDVLL
+387 ESNGFKNIEVLL

-408 EAIESLNKSIRKT
+408 EAIVTLNKSIKKT
-421 TKEIKSLELTNAKNM
+421 LKEIKSLESTNATKMYIDDLTN
-436 YLEDLAS
+436 

>member
-1 MSVNSITIDTL
+1 MNTITIDNL
-12 FNNDVRSYSVYAN
+12 FNNDVRSFSVYAN
-25 FRAIPHILDGLK
+25 QRSIPHILDGLK

-89 QDYTGSNNIN
+89 QDYTGSNNLN

-124 PSPVLRKMFMQS
+124 PSPVLRKMFMPD

-141 EHLNEDGDI
+141 EHLDEDGDI

-181 YNPTDLKEA
+181 YNPNDLKDA
-190 VISVLNK
+190 VLAILTK

-207 KGFTGRVEALTEKQY
+207 KGFTGKVEALSEKQY

-228 KREGSTTI
+228 KREGATTI
-236 HVTELPI
+236 HVTELPV

-264 DYDSYSTDTKFHFK
+264 DYESYSTDTKFHFK

-293 MSKLKLISKV
+293 MSKLKLVSKV
-303 SENLTVWITDNDV
+303 SENLTVWINDNDT
-316 NKLKVF
+316 NKIKAF

-327 LLEYFVNV
+327 LLEYFVSV
-335 RLPFYEKRRL
+335 RLPYYEKRRL
-345 ALIAQLTS
+345 ALITQLNHD
-353 ELEILNE
+353 LEILEE

-370 NSLTISKMK
+370 NSIAISKMK

-387 EVNGFKNIDVLL
+387 ESNGFKNIEVLL

-408 EAIESLNKSIRKT
+408 EAIDALNKSIKKT
-421 TKEIKSLELTNAKNM
+421 LKEIKSLESTNATKMYIEDLTN
-436 YLEDLAS
+436 

>member
-1 MSVNSITIDTL
+1 LNTITIDHL
-12 FNNDVRSYSVYAN
+12 FNNDVRSFSVYAN
-25 FRAIPHILDGLK
+25 QRSIPHILDGLK

-89 QDYTGSNNIN
+89 QDYTGSNNLN

-124 PSPVLRKMFMQS
+124 PSPVLRKMFMPD

-141 EHLNEDGDI
+141 EHLDEDGDI

-181 YNPTDLKEA
+181 YNPNDLKDA
-190 VISVLNK
+190 VLAILTK

-207 KGFTGRVEALTEKQY
+207 KGFTGKVEALSEKQY

-228 KREGSTTI
+228 KREGATTI
-236 HVTELPI
+236 HVTELPV
-243 GVYLDQYKEHLNKLV
+243 GVYLDQYKEHLNKLI

-278 LTCPKSALQESDESL
+278 LTCPKSVLQESDDSL
-293 MSKLKLISKV
+293 MSKLKLVSKV
-303 SENLTVWITDNDV
+303 SENLTVWITDNDT
-316 NKLKVF
+316 NKIKAF

-327 LLEYFVNV
+327 LLEYFVSV
-335 RLPFYEKRRL
+335 RLPYYEKRRL
-345 ALIAQLTS
+345 ALITQLNHD
-353 ELEILNE
+353 LEILEE
-360 KAKFIEYYLE
+360 KSKFIEYYLE
-370 NSLTISKMK
+370 NSIAISKMK

-387 EVNGFKNIDVLL
+387 ESNGFKNIEVLL

-408 EAIESLNKSIRKT
+408 EAIETLNKSIKKT
-421 TKEIKSLELTNAKNM
+421 LKEIKSLESTNATKMYIDDLTN
-436 YLEDLAS
+436 

>member
-1 MSVNSITIDTL
+1 MNTITIDHL
-12 FNNDVRSYSVYAN
+12 FNNDVRSFSVYAN
-25 FRAIPHILDGLK
+25 QRSIPHILDGLK

-89 QDYTGSNNIN
+89 QDYTGSNNLN

-124 PSPVLRKMFMQS
+124 PSPVLRKMFMPD

-141 EHLNEDGDI
+141 EHLDEDGDI

-181 YNPTDLKEA
+181 YNPNDLKDA
-190 VISVLNK
+190 VLAILTK

-207 KGFTGRVEALTEKQY
+207 KGFTGKVEALSEKQY

-228 KREGSTTI
+228 KREGATTI
-236 HVTELPI
+236 HVTELPV
-243 GVYLDQYKEHLNKLV
+243 GVYLDQYKEHLNKLI

-264 DYDSYSTDTKFHFK
+264 DYDSHSTDTKFHFK
-278 LTCPKSALQESDESL
+278 LTCPKSALQESDDSL
-293 MSKLKLISKV
+293 MSKLKLVSKV
-303 SENLTVWITDNDV
+303 SENLTVWITDNDT
-316 NKLKVF
+316 NKIKAF

-327 LLEYFVNV
+327 LLEYFVSV
-335 RLPFYEKRRL
+335 RLPYYEKRRL
-345 ALIAQLTS
+345 ALIKQLNHD
-353 ELEILNE
+353 LEILEE
-360 KAKFIEYYLE
+360 KSKFIEYYLE
-370 NSLTISKMK
+370 NSIAISKMK

-387 EVNGFKNIDVLL
+387 ESNGFKNIEVLL

-408 EAIESLNKSIRKT
+408 EAIETLNKSIKKT
-421 TKEIKSLELTNAKNM
+421 LKEIKSLESTNATKMYIDDLTN
-436 YLEDLAS
+436 L
-443 FSI
+443 SI

>member
-1 MSVNSITIDTL
+1 MNTITIDHL
-12 FNNDVRSYSVYAN
+12 FNNDVRSFSVYAN
-25 FRAIPHILDGLK
+25 QRSIPHILDGLK

-89 QDYTGSNNIN
+89 QDYTGSNNLN

-124 PSPVLRKMFMQS
+124 PSPVLRKMFMPD

-141 EHLNEDGDI
+141 EHLDEDGDI

-181 YNPTDLKEA
+181 YTPNDLKDA
-190 VISVLNK
+190 VLAILTK

-207 KGFTGRVEALTEKQY
+207 KGFTGKVEALSEKQY

-228 KREGSTTI
+228 KREGATTI
-236 HVTELPI
+236 HVTELPV
-243 GVYLDQYKEHLNKLV
+243 GVYLDQYKEHLNKLI

-264 DYDSYSTDTKFHFK
+264 DYDSHSTDTKFHFK
-278 LTCPKSALQESDESL
+278 LTCPKSALQESDDSL
-293 MSKLKLISKV
+293 MSKLKLVSKV
-303 SENLTVWITDNDV
+303 SENLTVWITDNDT
-316 NKLKVF
+316 NKIKAF

-327 LLEYFVNV
+327 LLEYFVSV
-335 RLPFYEKRRL
+335 RLPYYEKRRL
-345 ALIAQLTS
+345 ALIKQLNHD
-353 ELEILNE
+353 LEILEE
-360 KAKFIEYYLE
+360 KSKFIEYYLE
-370 NSLTISKMK
+370 NSIAISKMK

-387 EVNGFKNIDVLL
+387 ESNGFKNIEVLL

-408 EAIESLNKSIRKT
+408 EAIETLNKSIKKT
-421 TKEIKSLELTNAKNM
+421 LKEIKSLESTNATKMYIDDLTN
-436 YLEDLAS
+436 L
-443 FSI
+443 SI

>member
-1 MSVNSITIDTL
+1 MNTITIDHL
-12 FNNDVRSYSVYAN
+12 FNNDVRSFSVYAN
-25 FRAIPHILDGLK
+25 QRSIPHILDGLK

-89 QDYTGSNNIN
+89 QDYTGSNNLN

-124 PSPVLRKMFMQS
+124 PSPVLRKMFMPD

-141 EHLNEDGDI
+141 EHLDEDGDI

-181 YNPTDLKEA
+181 YNPNDLKDA
-190 VISVLNK
+190 VLAILTK

-207 KGFTGRVEALTEKQY
+207 KGFTGKVEALSEKQY

-228 KREGSTTI
+228 KREGATTI
-236 HVTELPI
+236 HVTELPV
-243 GVYLDQYKEHLNKLV
+243 GVYLDQYKEHLNKLI

-264 DYDSYSTDTKFHFK
+264 DYDSHSTDTKFHFK
-278 LTCPKSALQESDESL
+278 LTCPKSALQESDDSL
-293 MSKLKLISKV
+293 MSKLKLVSKV
-303 SENLTVWITDNDV
+303 SENLTVWITDNDT
-316 NKLKVF
+316 NKIKAF

-327 LLEYFVNV
+327 LLEYFVSV
-335 RLPFYEKRRL
+335 RLPYYEKRRL
-345 ALIAQLTS
+345 ALIKQLNHD
-353 ELEILNE
+353 LEILEE
-360 KAKFIEYYLE
+360 KSKFIEYYLE
-370 NSLTISKMK
+370 NSIAISKMK

-387 EVNGFKNIDVLL
+387 ETNGFKNIEVLL

-408 EAIESLNKSIRKT
+408 EAIETLNKSIKKT
-421 TKEIKSLELTNAKNM
+421 LKEIKSLESTNATKMYIDDLTN
-436 YLEDLAS
+436 L
-443 FSI
+443 SI

>member
-1 MSVNSITIDTL
+1 LNTITIDHL
-12 FNNDVRSYSVYAN
+12 FNNDVRSFSVYAN
-25 FRAIPHILDGLK
+25 QRSIPHILDGLK

-89 QDYTGSNNIN
+89 QDYTGSNNLN

-124 PSPVLRKMFMQS
+124 PSPVLRKMFMPD

-141 EHLNEDGDI
+141 EHLDEDGDI

-181 YNPTDLKEA
+181 YNPNDLKDA
-190 VISVLNK
+190 VLAILTK

-207 KGFTGRVEALTEKQY
+207 KGFTGKVEALSEKQY

-228 KREGSTTI
+228 KREGATTI
-236 HVTELPI
+236 HVTELPV
-243 GVYLDQYKEHLNKLV
+243 GVYLDQYKEHLNKLI

-278 LTCPKSALQESDESL
+278 LTCPKSALQESDDSL

-303 SENLTVWITDNDV
+303 SENLTVWITDNDT
-316 NKLKVF
+316 NKIKAF

-327 LLEYFVNV
+327 LLEYFVSV
-335 RLPFYEKRRL
+335 RLPYYEKRRL
-345 ALIAQLTS
+345 ALITQLNHD
-353 ELEILNE
+353 LEILEE
-360 KAKFIEYYLE
+360 KSKFIEYYLE
-370 NSLTISKMK
+370 NSIAISKMK

-387 EVNGFKNIDVLL
+387 ESNGFKNIEVLL

-408 EAIESLNKSIRKT
+408 EAIETLNKSIKKT
-421 TKEIKSLELTNAKNM
+421 LKEIKSLESTNATKMYIDDLTN
-436 YLEDLAS
+436 

>member
-1 MSVNSITIDTL
+1 MNTITIDHL
-12 FNNDVRSYSVYAN
+12 FNNDVRSFSVYAN
-25 FRAIPHILDGLK
+25 QRSIPHILDGLK

-89 QDYTGSNNIN
+89 QDYTGSNNLN

-124 PSPVLRKMFMQS
+124 PSPVLRKMFMS
-136 DDLIL
+136 DDDLIL
-141 EHLNEDGDI
+141 EHLDEDGDI

-181 YNPTDLKEA
+181 YNPNDLKDA
-190 VISVLNK
+190 VLAILTK

-207 KGFTGRVEALTEKQY
+207 KGFTGKVEALSEKQY

-228 KREGSTTI
+228 KREGATTI
-236 HVTELPI
+236 HVTELPV
-243 GVYLDQYKEHLNKLV
+243 GVYLDQYKEHLNKLI

-264 DYDSYSTDTKFHFK
+264 DYDSHSTDTKFHFK
-278 LTCPKSALQESDESL
+278 LTCPKSALQESDDSL
-293 MSKLKLISKV
+293 MSKLKLVSKV
-303 SENLTVWITDNDV
+303 SENLTVWITDNDT
-316 NKLKVF
+316 NKIKAF

-327 LLEYFVNV
+327 LLEYFVSV
-335 RLPFYEKRRL
+335 RLPYYEKRRL
-345 ALIAQLTS
+345 ALIKQLNHD
-353 ELEILNE
+353 LEILEE
-360 KAKFIEYYLE
+360 KSKFIEYYLE
-370 NSLTISKMK
+370 NSIAISKMK

-387 EVNGFKNIDVLL
+387 ESNGFKNIEVLL

-408 EAIESLNKSIRKT
+408 EAIETLNKSIKKT
-421 TKEIKSLELTNAKNM
+421 LKEIKSLESTNATKMYIDDLTN
-436 YLEDLAS
+436 L
-443 FSI
+443 SI